1 MNVLAARLKA
11 LEGRTTGQ
19 GPCPEHR
26 ARAEDRP
33 RSYRDGLDAFL
44 PFPEDG
50 ARPAAAGGAL
60 RRRPALPPLRPGG
73 GAGLR
78 RRHAG
83 RVGGRMRALIG
94 RIERAERRMRPV
106 AHPTRRG
113 A

>member
-50 ARPAAAGGAL
+50 ARPAAAGGRSDAAPPCP
-60 RRRPALPPLRPGG
+60 RCAREEEPAFDVATPAEW
-73 GAGLR
+73 GA
-78 RRHAG
+78 A
-83 RVGGRMRALIG
+83 
-94 RIERAERRMRPV
+94 
-106 AHPTRRG
+106 
-113 A
+113 